1 MSARRGCGDRIVR
14 AIICSLGLI
23 VCACPPASAVTAPVA
38 QSCAPKATGAKI
50 LRTKNVND
58 VDPNWAPPA
67 FIGTSWSLI
76 EVKREGRFLRG
87 RLVDPRGGIQRGR
100 VFVIASEWDCG

>member
-1 MSARRGCGDRIVR
+1 VR
-14 AIICSLGLI
+14 AIICALICSLVCSLGLVI
-23 VCACPPASAVTAPVA
+23 CACPPASAVTAPVA

-87 RLVDPRGGIQRGR
+87 RLADPRGRIQRGR

>member
-1 MSARRGCGDRIVR
+1 MR
-14 AIICSLGLI
+14 AVICSLGLVI
-23 VCACPPASAVTAPVA
+23 YACPPASAVTAPVA

-50 LRTKNVND
+50 LRTKNVKD
-58 VDPNWAPPA
+58 VDPNWAPPT

-76 EVKREGRFLRG
+76 EIKREGKFLRG

>member
-1 MSARRGCGDRIVR
+1 MR
-14 AIICSLGLI
+14 AIVCSLGLVI
-23 VCACPPASAVTAPVA
+23 CACPPASAVTAPVA
-38 QSCAPKATGAKI
+38 QSCAPKATGTKI

-58 VDPNWAPPA
+58 VDPNWAPTA